1 MSNHRDKVKSSNT
14 RKHTAHLTEIL
25 EEDTEKENPEEEKE
39 VEELN
44 SAEVDQPSEDPFD
57 FSSSDSDSQEDL

>member
-1 MSNHRDKVKSSNT
+1 M
-14 RKHTAHLTEIL
+14 